1 MNSPRSAISQS
12 TCIFLPSRRSVSHI
26 FCLLRWGINQ
36 WKTAEPWAALGNSG
50 LRAAACT
57 VVHSSANNV
66 KAWCWCNSTGPAFL
80 EQPSSTSC
88 LGPPSSLGYTHG
100 HRTRKGQA
108 LSSNGQRRIW
118 GSSVLGLGMPL
129 SFLTWERVLFTETP
143 THPVAGHYCFGDQ
156 GPSFNTLFRRIS
168 PFSSVIRSAR
178 SRAGLAQACPCSS
191 TGTAPSRALRG
202 DEEAQSHFHLLLTA
216 WGRAWCPP
224 RELQAQ
230 PVPPHCTRRAVPW
243 HRTSAA
249 ARSLAQGSCHEDSYL
264 PAARSRFWI
273 AYF

>member
-12 TCIFLPSRRSVSHI
+12 TCIFLPSRRSGSHI

-36 WKTAEPWAALGNSG
+36 WKTAEPWAALGNSA

-66 KAWCWCNSTGPAFL
+66 KAWCWCNSTGTAFL

-108 LSSNGQRRIW
+108 LTSNGQRRIW

-129 SFLTWERVLFTETP
+129 SFLTWERVAFTDSDTP
-143 THPVAGHYCFGDQ
+143 THPVAGHYCFGEQ

-168 PFSSVIRSAR
+168 PFSSMIQSAR
-178 SRAGLAQACPCSS
+178 SRTGLAQALGQSLHVRSEVTKKHIHIFTCSCQPGAGLGVLPGS
-191 TGTAPSRALRG
+191 CRRSRCHPTAPR
-202 DEEAQSHFHLLLTA
+202 EPVAQ
-216 WGRAWCPP
+216 
-224 RELQAQ
+224 
-230 PVPPHCTRRAVPW
+230 
-243 HRTSAA
+243 
-249 ARSLAQGSCHEDSYL
+249 D
-264 PAARSRFWI
+264 
-273 AYF
+273 